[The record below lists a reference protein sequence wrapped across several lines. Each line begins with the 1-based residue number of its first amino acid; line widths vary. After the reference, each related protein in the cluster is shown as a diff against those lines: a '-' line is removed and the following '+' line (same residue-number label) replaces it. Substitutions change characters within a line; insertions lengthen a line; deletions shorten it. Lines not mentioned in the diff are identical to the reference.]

1 MLLDTDP
8 KIKNITA
15 VQLVKVT
22 YPLVIAKTEEGE
34 FVKVKL
40 SDEQLQDPLFWD
52 TLKNIRRSQLWVPL
66 GRHFHHLLS
75 NAGLMPA
82 AQ

>member
-40 SDEQLQDPLFWD
+40 SDEQL
-52 TLKNIRRSQLWVPL
+52 KGVR
-66 GRHFHHLLS
+66 LL
-75 NAGLMPA
+75 
-82 AQ
+82 

>member
-52 TLKNIRRSQLWVPL
+52 TLKTSAVRNYGS
-66 GRHFHHLLS
+66 HLVVTSINYSLTT
-75 NAGLMPA
+75 G
-82 AQ
+82 

>member
-52 TLKNIRRSQLWVPL
+52 TLKNIRNYGS
-66 GRHFHHLLS
+66 HLVVTSINYSLTT
-75 NAGLMPA
+75 G
-82 AQ
+82 

>member
-52 TLKNIRRSQLWVPL
+52 TLKTSAVRNY
-66 GRHFHHLLS
+66 GCHLVVTFINYSLTT
-75 NAGLMPA
+75 G
-82 AQ
+82 

>member
-66 GRHFHHLLS
+66 GRHFHKLLS
-75 NAGLMPA
+75 NDWLMPA

>member
-8 KIKNITA
+8 EIKNITA

-66 GRHFHHLLS
+66 GRHFHQLLS
-75 NAGLMPA
+75 NDWLMPA